1 MNHGIDSITIQ
12 VKLPTLPTVP
22 KTQSSVDNNVD
33 KKNNHNHVTN
43 DVADTHLKNINQV
56 LLGIEHLLR
65 GINSLQE
72 VLHHSVNQYIMV
84 STTKF
89 VSFDE
94 YILPVILILIPLAL
108 RVIIILY
115 PKVTAGTQ
123 TATQTHCLQSFQ
135 YALTFQC
142 LLQSIILSLV
152 TFISNRLFAT
162 FISHPPTV
170 ELMINSTYILV
181 YILSLQSLNK
191 LETSSPTIIT
201 TTTSTKNAENSHQ
214 TQQRKRSD
222 ERQSLQLLSCI
233 IALYLHVPIA
243 LVHVSLALVS
253 ALTWVPLLAFVTY
266 SSSTTYSFIPM
277 NVTPSQKIK
286 NVLLKI
292 FIIIMTPPITKHV
305 VTLYS
310 MYITKVNTTL
320 PSFSLIVDM
329 ARNVSLLM
337 KDVNPLSSSYFT
349 FVYIPLHFILSV
361 IYFR

>member
-1 MNHGIDSITIQ
+1 
-12 VKLPTLPTVP
+12 
-22 KTQSSVDNNVD
+22 
-33 KKNNHNHVTN
+33 
-43 DVADTHLKNINQV
+43 
-56 LLGIEHLLR
+56 
-65 GINSLQE
+65 
-72 VLHHSVNQYIMV
+72 MV

-94 YILPVILILIPLAL
+94 YMLPVILIMLPLAL

-123 TATQTHCLQSFQ
+123 TNTSTHCLQSFQ
-135 YALTFQC
+135 YTLTFQC

-152 TFISNRLFAT
+152 TFLSNRLFST

-181 YILSLQSLNK
+181 YILSLQSFNK

-201 TTTSTKNAENSHQ
+201 TSTSTKNTQNSHQ
-214 TQQRKRSD
+214 IQQRKRSD

-253 ALTWVPLLAFVTY
+253 ALTWVPLLAFATY
-266 SSSTTYSFIPM
+266 SSSSTTHSYRHM
-277 NVTPSQKIK
+277 NNTPTQKMK
-286 NVLLKI
+286 NVFLKI
-292 FIIIMTPPITKHV
+292 FIIIMAPPITKHV
-305 VTLYS
+305 ITLFS
-310 MYITKVNTTL
+310 IYITKINTSL
-320 PSFSLIVDM
+320 PSFSLIVDI
-329 ARNVSLLM
+329 AKNVSPLM